1 VAQQVNTAPLPLA
14 VQVPSPQPVTF
25 NAQVSPQPVL
35 HPLQQATLVLQQ
47 RKMSEAQAAAV
58 AAGHIQQPYSVAPL
72 PAAALPATTGLPQQA
87 VSPVPVPLHLKDD
100 RPHRSSPGSP
110 VIFTQ
115 QSTLKEPTPHHP
127 SPQLPP
133 LCTTASNLVSSSP
146 LSHSSNASSPVP
158 VSQPPIPS
166 VNLQA
171 MAKYVDKNLSS
182 QLSNW
187 PTDLIDR
194 QLQKIWEDSTFFS
207 NDSDK
212 AKMEQIQLQS
222 EAGFLEMRLE
232 TASRRI
238 SSLKGM
244 TRTLEALLAESDA
257 KFLS

>member
-1 VAQQVNTAPLPLA
+1 MFFVFILHWLHFFSL
-14 VQVPSPQPVTF
+14 VPP
-25 NAQVSPQPVL
+25 
-35 HPLQQATLVLQQ
+35 
-47 RKMSEAQAAAV
+47 
-58 AAGHIQQPYSVAPL
+58 

-115 QSTLKEPTPHHP
+115 QSALKEPAPHHP

-182 QLSNW
+182 HLSNW

-194 QLQKIWEDSTFFS
+194 QV
-207 NDSDK
+207 
-212 AKMEQIQLQS
+212 
-222 EAGFLEMRLE
+222 
-232 TASRRI
+232 
-238 SSLKGM
+238 
-244 TRTLEALLAESDA
+244 RT
-257 KFLS
+257 

>member
-1 VAQQVNTAPLPLA
+1 MLSSFFHLKHFLKILKFTTRFSLKNSFLA
-14 VQVPSPQPVTF
+14 WLLLQLAGWQEGDCTRCFLFHFTLVTF
-25 NAQVSPQPVL
+25 FSL
-35 HPLQQATLVLQQ
+35 
-47 RKMSEAQAAAV
+47 
-58 AAGHIQQPYSVAPL
+58 APL

-194 QLQKIWEDSTFFS
+194 QV
-207 NDSDK
+207 
-212 AKMEQIQLQS
+212 
-222 EAGFLEMRLE
+222 
-232 TASRRI
+232 
-238 SSLKGM
+238 
-244 TRTLEALLAESDA
+244 RT
-257 KFLS
+257 